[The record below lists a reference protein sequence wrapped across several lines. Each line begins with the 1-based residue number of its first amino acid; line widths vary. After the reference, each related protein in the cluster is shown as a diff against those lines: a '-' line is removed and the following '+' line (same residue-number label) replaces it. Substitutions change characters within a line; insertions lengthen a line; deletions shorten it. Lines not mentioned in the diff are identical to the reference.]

1 MHYEA
6 ISAGNGDFGDEEVGT
21 GARDVHD
28 QSLIAVKNLTD
39 RKCINRQTRITSR
52 ILTNE
57 IK

>member
-1 MHYEA
+1 MHYVA

-28 QSLIAVKNLTD
+28 QS
-39 RKCINRQTRITSR
+39 KCINRQTRITSR